1 MENQIFRKASIDR
14 VSSPEQ
20 LNDYVKV
27 SNPSVWM
34 ILSAVIVLLIG
45 VCVWGI
51 SGRLDTTVKTA
62 ALCENGTLCVYIKE
76 ADIPKIAKGME
87 ITVNGESFTVSQISQ
102 ISQISQAP
110 VSVDGL
116 DEYLLYK
123 GGFQAGEWVYTAV
136 ATADIPDGV
145 YSAEIIVESVSPMSF
160 VLN

>member
-62 ALCENGTLCVYIKE
+62 ALCENATLCVYIKE

-87 ITVNGESFTVSQISQ
+87 ITVNGESFTVSEV
-102 ISQISQAP
+102 SQAP

-116 DEYLLYK
+116 DEYLVFK

>member
-76 ADIPKIAKGME
+76 ADIPQIAKGME
-87 ITVNGESFTVSQISQ
+87 ITVNGESFTVSEV
-102 ISQISQAP
+102 SQAP